1 MGHAGSQSIKDLPS
15 KPELVLVSPNEPGA
29 MTKFAAESRELEIP
43 YLYDPS
49 QQVLRLEDDELARDM
64 EGAHFLFCNDYEF
77 GLISKKTGWSLD
89 QILEQLHELQA
100 FDVHEAVDI
109 FNAVI
114 EALEKRPDEG
124 RAKALDAVRVFSG
137 DAAESRLLIRAA
149 CALCIADEDFSEAEQ
164 RQVAELCA
172 ELKIRPED
180 CDLEEI
186 IRPR

>member
-1 MGHAGSQSIKDLPS
+1 ML
-15 KPELVLVSPNEPGA
+15 ELLREGLKKRAERQRGRQFLEATMAASALVASADGA
-29 MTKFAAESRELEIP
+29 ISFAERM
-43 YLYDPS
+43 
-49 QQVLRLEDDELARDM
+49 R
-64 EGAHFLFCNDYEF
+64 
-77 GLISKKTGWSLD
+77 LD

-100 FDVHEAVDI
+100 LDVHEAVDI